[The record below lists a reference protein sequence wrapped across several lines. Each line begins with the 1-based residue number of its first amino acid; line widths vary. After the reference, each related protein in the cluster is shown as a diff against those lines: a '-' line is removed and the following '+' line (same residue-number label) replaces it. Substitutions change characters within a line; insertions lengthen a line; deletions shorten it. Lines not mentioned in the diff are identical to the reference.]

1 MREEINQ
8 ILNELKT
15 GKSAIL
21 AVIFS
26 KHGSAPA
33 NVGAVMAVSDGGI
46 IAGTVGGGALEYES
60 VRYSKELLKQKLSKN
75 REYVLNDDYAANIG
89 MICGG
94 NVEIH
99 FEYIKG
105 EDADFISEIIESKGT
120 IVLNLDR
127 PLGLGKYT
135 DKLYFKNIFVDF
147 SEKIN
152 SNSVLK
158 INSERYFFFETSRPK
173 IYIFGGG
180 HVSRAL
186 ARVLS
191 YLDFQIYILEDRKEF
206 LNPDDFPVDA
216 NLILCDYNNL
226 KEYIHLKKEDY
237 VCILTRGH
245 EYDIEIVE
253 QILNI
258 DLKYIGMIGSK
269 IKVNAV
275 KEDLKKQDFSLE
287 QINSINMPIGLSI
300 GAKTPYEIAVSI
312 ASQIIS
318 CRRNGR

>member
-1 MREEINQ
+1 M
-8 ILNELKT
+8 
-15 GKSAIL
+15 
-21 AVIFS
+21 
-26 KHGSAPA
+26 
-33 NVGAVMAVSDGGI
+33 
-46 IAGTVGGGALEYES
+46 
-60 VRYSKELLKQKLSKN
+60 
-75 REYVLNDDYAANIG
+75 
-89 MICGG
+89 
-94 NVEIH
+94 
-99 FEYIKG
+99 
-105 EDADFISEIIESKGT
+105 
-120 IVLNLDR
+120 
-127 PLGLGKYT
+127 
-135 DKLYFKNIFVDF
+135 
-147 SEKIN
+147 
-152 SNSVLK
+152 
-158 INSERYFFFETSRPK
+158 
-173 IYIFGGG
+173 
-180 HVSRAL
+180 
-186 ARVLS
+186 
-191 YLDFQIYILEDRKEF
+191 
-206 LNPDDFPVDA
+206 
-216 NLILCDYNNL
+216 CDYNNL